1 MIWLYM
7 LSPLIAMFGIAI
19 LVDIKRKKNDNAGEN
34 VYRNEYSD
42 KAYAEVAKYQNINS
56 GGGSH

>member
-7 LSPLIAMFGIAI
+7 LSPLIVMFGIAI

-34 VYRNEYSD
+34 VDRNKYRD
-42 KAYAEVAKYQNINS
+42 KAYAELERFEDVNS
-56 GGGSH
+56 